1 MQKVRRFLSKQAPNT
16 DSTLWNSEIVL
27 LTTRWQALQKRGQ
40 SIDDPKALASLNDST
55 FSEDANQVGDAA
67 VFWIRAVPCLRQRQ
81 CRMQMIGLFEVG
93 LMRGRDLGKCFKSWV
108 CRFLIIRSRGR
119 RPRRGLRQPATSPK
133 EGRRISMLQVGHLSQ
148 LGWGR
153 TSFYIMQDVQQ
164 GWRRVNIQYFD
175 IKVGGETC
183 LNRPTRH
190 GTLKNGATFC
200 EFPYF

>member
-1 MQKVRRFLSKQAPNT
+1 
-16 DSTLWNSEIVL
+16 
-27 LTTRWQALQKRGQ
+27 
-40 SIDDPKALASLNDST
+40 
-55 FSEDANQVGDAA
+55 
-67 VFWIRAVPCLRQRQ
+67 
-81 CRMQMIGLFEVG
+81 MIGLFEVG

-108 CRFLIIRSRGR
+108 CRFLINRSRGR

-133 EGRRISMLQVGHLSQ
+133 EGRQISMLQVGHLSQ

-183 LNRPTRH
+183 LNPSNSTWNIEKWCHVLRVP
-190 GTLKNGATFC
+190 LFLEQKYQTFKPKLWDEYNAVFAIIGFRLEKLNMLSTSC
-200 EFPYF
+200 FLACS